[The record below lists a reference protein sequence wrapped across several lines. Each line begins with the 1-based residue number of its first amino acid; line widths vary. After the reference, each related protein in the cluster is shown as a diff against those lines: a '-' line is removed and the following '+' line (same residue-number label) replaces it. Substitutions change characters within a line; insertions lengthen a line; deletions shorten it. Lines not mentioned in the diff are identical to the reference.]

1 MLMLRLRRVIDE
13 SSRRQDKAEAILKFE
28 QFSYLH
34 LFVKA
39 LRIFP
44 ETLLTQ
50 LCVMERHARVSMR
63 DHRHARA
70 ATRARLRQGRAAGP

>member
-50 LCVMERHARVSMR
+50 LCDQCANVFNHQL
-63 DHRHARA
+63 
-70 ATRARLRQGRAAGP
+70 RLDRFSASLRKWIGETD